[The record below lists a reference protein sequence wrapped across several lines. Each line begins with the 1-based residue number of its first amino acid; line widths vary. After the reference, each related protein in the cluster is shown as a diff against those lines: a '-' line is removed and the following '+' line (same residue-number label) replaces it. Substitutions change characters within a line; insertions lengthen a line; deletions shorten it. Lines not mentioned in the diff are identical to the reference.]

1 MLNPL
6 GSIMTTSLS
15 KAKCASIIPAE
26 SFNMGYWTKGI
37 GNLLYEGKIK
47 VHTRTGGGV

>member
-15 KAKCASIIPAE
+15 RANGNSMIPAE
-26 SFNMGYWTKGI
+26 GDYWTRGI
-37 GNLLYEGKIK
+37 EN
-47 VHTRTGGGV
+47 

>member
-15 KAKCASIIPAE
+15 KAKGTSGIME
-26 SFNMGYWTKGI
+26 HGDYWTKGI
-37 GNLLYEGKIK
+37 EN
-47 VHTRTGGGV
+47 